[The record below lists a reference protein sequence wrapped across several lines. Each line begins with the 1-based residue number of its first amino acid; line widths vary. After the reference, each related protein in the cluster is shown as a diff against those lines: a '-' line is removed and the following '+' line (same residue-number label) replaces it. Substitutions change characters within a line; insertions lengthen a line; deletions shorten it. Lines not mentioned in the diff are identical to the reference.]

1 MSLHKDTDLTISSV
15 QFSRSVMSDSL
26 GSHEQQHVRTPC
38 PSSTPGVYPNS
49 CPLSWWCHPTI
60 SSSVIPFSS
69 RPQYFPASGSFQM
82 SQLFASCGQS
92 TGVSASTSVL
102 PVDLKIYEPKYLY
115 RYSRNQ
121 EIVEPY
127 AGEKLRTVT
136 LKFMLRTSSLIPNC
150 LTLKSAELI
159 SDEENFSSWLL
170 DGKEK
175 TRISVQHARFSE
187 GCLKDFISFLY
198 DLEHCQR
205 VCSAIDKR
213 PVGAGTLRMHP
224 IYGFLGGRDKSRAFI
239 QVYQGLP
246 EAVVSDWPDS

>member
-1 MSLHKDTDLTISSV
+1 
-15 QFSRSVMSDSL
+15 
-26 GSHEQQHVRTPC
+26 
-38 PSSTPGVYPNS
+38 
-49 CPLSWWCHPTI
+49 
-60 SSSVIPFSS
+60 
-69 RPQYFPASGSFQM
+69 M

-121 EIVEPY
+121 EIVESY
-127 AGEKLRTVT
+127 AGEKLTVT

-159 SDEENFSSWLL
+159 SDEENFNLWLL
-170 DGKEK
+170 GGKEK

-198 DLEHCQR
+198 DLEYCHGWKQH
-205 VCSAIDKR
+205 SLDAS
-213 PVGAGTLRMHP
+213 GH
-224 IYGFLGGRDKSRAFI
+224 
-239 QVYQGLP
+239 
-246 EAVVSDWPDS
+246 